1 MEYSIHPKITEADK
15 TYCVNCKSDNLKRI
29 KEKSSWSFF
38 EECTKCGEKHHWAYN
53 DMMGGALHTYTLLYN
68 GKDWNDRFY
77 KDAILD

>member
-1 MEYSIHPKITEADK
+1 MGYNIHGDLIHADK
-15 TYCVNCKSDNLKRI
+15 TYCVKCKSTNLTRTA
-29 KEKSSWSFF
+29 EKSSWSFF
-38 EECTKCGEKHHWAYN
+38 EECNICGEKHHWAYN